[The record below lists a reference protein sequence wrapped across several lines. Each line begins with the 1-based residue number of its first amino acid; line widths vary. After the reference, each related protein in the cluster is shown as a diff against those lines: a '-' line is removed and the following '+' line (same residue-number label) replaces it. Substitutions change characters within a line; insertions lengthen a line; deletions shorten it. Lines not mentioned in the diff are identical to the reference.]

1 MRSALMTPSAAGF
14 IAYGAMLVVVFGNI
28 TGNILIKAGGNVDP
42 NRAFLFGNFGWQTF
56 AGIAFFASSILLYAW
71 VLRQLPLHIA
81 QAIASL
87 QFVGATLA
95 ASIIFG
101 ETITP
106 EKWFGVGLILTGL
119 FVIAWR

>member
-1 MRSALMTPSAAGF
+1 MLSSAAGPV
-14 IAYGAMLVVVFGNI
+14 AYAAMLAVVFGNV
-28 TGNILIKAGGNVDP
+28 TGNVLMKAGGRVEPD
-42 NRAFLFGNFGWQTF
+42 RAILFGIFGWQTLV
-56 AGIAFFASSILLYAW
+56 GIAFFASSILLYAW

-95 ASIIFG
+95 AAVLFG
-101 ETITP
+101 EIITP

-119 FVIAWR
+119 IVIAWR